1 MSANIYLLLSHI
13 LLYPIL
19 SSHVLSC
26 PIPSH
31 PLSAMPYPIF
41 SCRLSGQSRTL
52 IVAHMDVK
60 NLPDLSDLEQ
70 AQEQSEM
77 DR

>member
-1 MSANIYLLLSHI
+1 MSANIYLLSHI

-19 SSHVLSC
+19 SSHVLSYPISATPC
-26 PIPSH
+26 PI
-31 PLSAMPYPIF
+31 LFYFIL